1 MNTSNYRNSQ
11 QLRRISKILAL
22 AGGIVLFIMTI
33 GPFILVFLNA
43 IFADRNRSSSY
54 RPYIFTFNMA
64 TFFAL
69 PLGILGIAAIRSI
82 WQVENKPIRAG
93 IAQLIA
99 GLAALFFVLF
109 DRLFLVPGTLL
120 ILASILTFISSSG
133 ASNPGY
139 QRSNL
144 YSPLYQTYPTVS
156 APFATPAAM
165 DMADLPTFYKAVSM
179 AQAGNK
185 AAAYQQFKSLE
196 MRNLNNIDVLLWVA
210 YTAPTLLEAEVQIT
224 RASALAPNEPGVL
237 QARQWLAREKASGR
251 I

>member
-1 MNTSNYRNSQ
+1 MNISNYRNNQ

-22 AGGIVLFIMTI
+22 AGGIVLFAMTI
-33 GPFILVFLNA
+33 GPFILVFLNG
-43 IFADRNRSSSY
+43 ILADRNRSSSY
-54 RPYIFTFNMA
+54 RPYVFTFNTA

-69 PLGILGIAAIRSI
+69 PLGILGVAAIRSL
-82 WQVENKPIRAG
+82 WQIENTPVRAG

-109 DRLFLVPGTLL
+109 DRLFLLPGTLL

-139 QRSNL
+139 RGGNV
-144 YSPLYQTYPTVS
+144 YAPVYQTYSATG

-165 DMADLPTFYKAVSM
+165 DVADLPAFYKAVSM

-185 AAAYQQFKSLE
+185 TAAYQQFKSLE

-210 YTAPTLLEAEVQIT
+210 YTSPTLLEAEVQIT

-237 QARQWLAREKASGR
+237 QARQWLAGEKARGR